1 MIFNKRK
8 YLKDLDDVEILLL
21 YKKEQWS
28 LCIDELFLRYGH
40 LIYGVF
46 LKYVNDKDEAADLLM
61 ELFGKLPQLLIQHDI
76 LQLRPWLHTVARNEA
91 LQHIRK
97 GTKNT
102 HVSFDALSME
112 PVLSN
117 QNNGDQIEEVEGLE
131 DQLQLL
137 EKVIWRLKPD
147 QEICIRLFF
156 MEQLSYEQIMS
167 KTQFSFKEVKSHLQ
181 NGKRNLKILMEQNQ
195 NNESN

>member
-8 YLKDLDDVEILLL
+8 YLKGLDDSEILLL
-21 YKKEQWS
+21 YKKELWS
-28 LCIDELFLRYGH
+28 VCIDELFLRYGH

-46 LKYVNDKDEAADLLM
+46 LKYVKDKDTAADLLM
-61 ELFGKLPQLLIQHDI
+61 ELFGKLPQHLLQHDI
-76 LQLRPWLHTVARNEA
+76 LQLRPWLYTVARNEA

-97 GTKNT
+97 GNKHT
-102 HVSFDALSME
+102 HLSFDAFSIE
-112 PVLSN
+112 PVLSD
-117 QNNGDQIEEVEGLE
+117 QNNGDQIEEVQGLE

-137 EKVIWRLKPD
+137 EKVISQLKPD
-147 QEICIRLFF
+147 QELCIRLFF

>member
-8 YLKDLDDVEILLL
+8 YLKGLDDVEILLL

-97 GTKNT
+97 GNKHT
-102 HVSFDALSME
+102 HLSFDTFSME
-112 PVLSN
+112 PVLSD
-117 QNNGDQIEEVEGLE
+117 QNNGEQIEEVEGLE

-137 EKVIWRLKPD
+137 EKVISRLKPD